1 MRSPQA
7 CLATRLPVWETL
19 LIGYLGFRCVHLPN
33 AHTQIHLVF
42 GLTFY
47 YSSTSLSIVLGSAF
61 LTLFVETHKEV
72 KNDTKISKI
81 QNTTDTQYTLIGI
94 EKPFAEKTLSIIE
107 VLLNTIIVVINEINK
122 LNIVAIPS
130 V

>member
-1 MRSPQA
+1 M
-7 CLATRLPVWETL
+7 
-19 LIGYLGFRCVHLPN
+19 
-33 AHTQIHLVF
+33 QIILFFYFFSIVNKKTKHNVF
-42 GLTFY
+42 GLIFY

-61 LTLFVETHKEV
+61 LTFFVETHKEV

-107 VLLNTIIVVINEINK
+107 VLLKTIIVVINEINK
-122 LNIVAIPS
+122 LNIVVIPS